1 MGLPINKLIVATNQ
15 NDILHRAI
23 TNGKYEAETVIET
36 NSPSMDIQIAS
47 NFERLIYDL
56 NDFNDVETGNVM
68 KKIKEEGK
76 YIIPKDKL
84 QKISKDFLSENMSET
99 EVLNIIKDVHNR
111 YNVILDPHSAIG
123 FGALKKINIEG
134 NNIVLATGHP
144 CKFPEAIDKSIG
156 IKPSLP
162 NELQYIMNEKENYD
176 IISNNI
182 NETQKYI
189 KEKLQ

>member
-1 MGLPINKLIVATNQ
+1 
-15 NDILHRAI
+15 
-23 TNGKYEAETVIET
+23 
-36 NSPSMDIQIAS
+36 MDIQIAS

-56 NDFNDVETGNVM
+56 NDFNDVETRNVM

-134 NNIVLATGHP
+134 NNIVLATAHP
-144 CKFPEAIDKSIG
+144 CKFPESIDKSIG

>member
-1 MGLPINKLIVATNQ
+1 
-15 NDILHRAI
+15 
-23 TNGKYEAETVIET
+23 
-36 NSPSMDIQIAS
+36 
-47 NFERLIYDL
+47 
-56 NDFNDVETGNVM
+56 M

-134 NNIVLATGHP
+134 NNIVLATAHP
-144 CKFPEAIDKSIG
+144 CKFPESIDKSIG

>member
-1 MGLPINKLIVATNQ
+1 
-15 NDILHRAI
+15 
-23 TNGKYEAETVIET
+23 
-36 NSPSMDIQIAS
+36 MDIQIAS

-134 NNIVLATGHP
+134 NNIVLATAHP
-144 CKFPEAIDKSIG
+144 CKFPDAIDKSIG

>member
-1 MGLPINKLIVATNQ
+1 
-15 NDILHRAI
+15 
-23 TNGKYEAETVIET
+23 
-36 NSPSMDIQIAS
+36 MDIQIAS

-134 NNIVLATGHP
+134 NNIVLATAHP

>member
-1 MGLPINKLIVATNQ
+1 LPVNKLIVATNQ

-23 TNGKYEAETVIET
+23 TNGKYEVETVIET

-76 YIIPKDKL
+76 YIMPKDKL

-123 FGALKKINIEG
+123 FGALKKINLEG
-134 NNIVLATGHP
+134 NNIVLATAHP
-144 CKFPEAIDKSIG
+144 CKFPDAIDKSIG

>member
-1 MGLPINKLIVATNQ
+1 MPLDLTDPTTGYTKVIN
-15 NDILHRAI
+15 DD
-23 TNGKYEAETVIET
+23 NG
-36 NSPSMDIQIAS
+36 S
-47 NFERLIYDL
+47 NFIFMYVSSNIAYLDANCNVSFPKKLGLGL
-56 NDFNDVETGNVM
+56 NPNDTFDG
-68 KKIKEEGK
+68 
-76 YIIPKDKL
+76 
-84 QKISKDFLSENMSET
+84 
-99 EVLNIIKDVHNR
+99 VLNIIKDVHNR

-134 NNIVLATGHP
+134 NNIVLATAHP
-144 CKFPEAIDKSIG
+144 CKFPDAIDKSIG